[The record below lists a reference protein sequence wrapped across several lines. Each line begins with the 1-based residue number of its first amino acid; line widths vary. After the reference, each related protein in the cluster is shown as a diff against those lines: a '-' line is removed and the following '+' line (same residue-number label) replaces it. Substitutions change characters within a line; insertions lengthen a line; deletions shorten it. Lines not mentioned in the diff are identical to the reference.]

1 MKVIAIANQKGGVA
15 KTTTTHNLG
24 AALAAEGKNVLLI
37 DLDSQASLTI
47 SVGMEPL
54 EVPKTIVDVLKKDGA
69 PIHECVQKIN
79 DRLHIVTS
87 IIDLAPMEME
97 MLSRASREKILDRAL
112 KPIKDGY
119 DYILID
125 CPPQL
130 SILTINALSCA
141 DGVLIP
147 VKTDYLAYRGLT
159 QLQDSIRE
167 IQELINPELKVLG
180 VIATLYDAR
189 VSDDKDILALLKEE
203 YNLVGVVKRLAVAKK
218 GIYDGLAVVEQA
230 PSSEIAKEYTAISTG
245 RILKMGNLKERE
257 SRRRASVVGSI
268 IEQQPAD
275 ETKQRSAGRG
285 RPKEDREL
293 RKRVSLS
300 VLPSLYEDIQKIAYV
315 ERRSVSELLSDLMVQ
330 YRDQQ
335 KSALS
340 EYEKVRK

>member
-1 MKVIAIANQKGGVA
+1 MQHKKEYKFRGKNGLTKLYKVYTLNKVYKLNKGDAAMKVIAIANQKGGVA

-24 AALAAEGKNVLLI
+24 AALAAAGRNVLLI

-69 PIHECVQKIN
+69 PIRECVQKIN

-112 KPIKDGY
+112 KPIKDSY

-167 IQELINPELKVLG
+167 IQELINPDLKVLG

-230 PSSEIAKEYTAISTG
+230 PSSEIAKEYTAIA
-245 RILKMGNLKERE
+245 KMIINGNFNR
-257 SRRRASVVGSI
+257 
-268 IEQQPAD
+268 
-275 ETKQRSAGRG
+275 
-285 RPKEDREL
+285 
-293 RKRVSLS
+293 
-300 VLPSLYEDIQKIAYV
+300 EDI
-315 ERRSVSELLSDLMVQ
+315 ENG
-330 YRDQQ
+330 
-335 KSALS
+335 
-340 EYEKVRK
+340 

>member
-24 AALAAEGKNVLLI
+24 AALAAAGKNVLLI

-69 PIHECVQKIN
+69 PIRECVQKIN
-79 DRLHIVTS
+79 DRMHIVTS

-112 KPIKDGY
+112 KPIKDSY

-167 IQELINPELKVLG
+167 IQELINPDLKVLG

-230 PSSEIAKEYTAISTG
+230 PTSEIAKEYTAIAKMIINGTAFG
-245 RILKMGNLKERE
+245 RQL
-257 SRRRASVVGSI
+257 
-268 IEQQPAD
+268 PY
-275 ETKQRSAGRG
+275 RG
-285 RPKEDREL
+285 EPLAK
-293 RKRVSLS
+293 RKSFTECQG
-300 VLPSLYEDIQKIAYV
+300 LPSIGEVA
-315 ERRSVSELLSDLMVQ
+315 RRS
-330 YRDQQ
+330 RDG
-335 KSALS
+335 
-340 EYEKVRK
+340 EV